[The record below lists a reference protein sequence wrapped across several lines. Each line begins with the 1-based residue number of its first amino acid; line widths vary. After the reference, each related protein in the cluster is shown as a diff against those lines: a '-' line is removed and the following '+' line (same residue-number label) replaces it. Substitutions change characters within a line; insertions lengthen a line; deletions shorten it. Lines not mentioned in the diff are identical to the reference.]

1 MKLTSAEIRA
11 LNFAKDI
18 TVAKLSAGDTSPSN
32 AASGKEIGE
41 MFTEI
46 YKAIIAIAEEDS

>member
-1 MKLTSAEIRA
+1 MKLTSVEIRA

-18 TVAKLSAGDTSPSN
+18 TIAKLSAGDTSASN

-46 YKAIIAIAEEDS
+46 YEAILAIAEEYS